1 MKLGGFS
8 TTLGAA
14 AALSLIIAGAS
25 LNVSAG
31 PNDDV
36 DGDGVKN
43 LVDNCVQGSNAN
55 NTQGNQTGP
64 LDSDRDGFGNICDAD
79 FNNNG
84 TINVQ
89 DFALFSA
96 AYGSGYPASVSYSD
110 NIDMNSNGTI
120 NVQDFAT
127 FSAGYGSGVPGPSSW
142 KCASA
147 VAGSDNLTAKVPCE
161 WLTSY
166 RVKCGPASAYGAGS
180 LKVITST
187 VTGGNLRFQSNSD
200 YRPTGVGADYGHCS

>member
-8 TTLGAA
+8 STLGAA
-14 AALSLIIAGAS
+14 AALSLLIAGAS

-43 LVDNCVQGSNAN
+43 LVDNCVQIAN
-55 NTQGNQTGP
+55 GNNDQGNQTGP
-64 LDSDRDGFGNICDAD
+64 LDADRDGFGNACDAD

-96 AYGSGYPASVSYSD
+96 AYGAAYPGSASYAD
-110 NIDMNSNGTI
+110 TIDMNANGTI

-127 FSAGYGSGVPGPSSW
+127 FSAGYGSGLPGPSAL

-147 VAGSDNLTAKVPCE
+147 VAGSDNLTGKVPCD
-161 WLTSY
+161 WLTSF
-166 RVKCGPASAYGAGS
+166 RVKCGPATAYGGGS
-180 LKVITST
+180 TKVIIST
-187 VTGGNLRFQSNSD
+187 VTGSNLRFQQNAD
-200 YRPTGVGADYGHCS
+200 FRTTGAGSDYGHCS